1 MLSDSHTDLCLKVLD
16 LHFLSWFFLCSALC
30 FSCWTV
36 DISQTASY
44 EITLAERSVCLYVF
58 PSVRL
63 SLNILMIGSLV
74 FSDIVHDDSWQW
86 RLVTDGA
93 RFLKKKLAAQIWAKW
108 TKIRPKTAI
117 SFIIFREFSMFY
129 QFFLLP
135 LVKRWTIITN
145 KHGIYALP
153 HELRNYWKL
162 RISGDQG
169 ISVKYVNFIEW

>member
-30 FSCWTV
+30 FSCWTL
-36 DISQTASY
+36 DISRAASH
-44 EITLAERSVCLYVF
+44 EITLAERSVCLYVS
-58 PSVRL
+58 PSVRPSL
-63 SLNILMIGSLV
+63 SFLMIGSLV
-74 FSDIVHDDSWQW
+74 FFWYCAWWQLTMISSDW
-86 RLVTDGA
+86 RSQI
-93 RFLKKKLAAQIWAKW
+93 FEKKLAAQIWAKW

-117 SFIIFREFSMFY
+117 SFIIFWDFSTFY

-153 HELRNYWKL
+153 HELRN
-162 RISGDQG
+162 D
-169 ISVKYVNFIEW
+169 